1 MAKDLIISGASN
13 YGWKELQYWVNSI
26 KKTGFKG
33 DIVVAA
39 TNISAENI
47 NKLAQ
52 EGVNVFAY
60 GTKTNWGFENTNKQA
75 PHVERFIFIWDYLRR
90 NPDTYRYVVVTDA
103 RDVIFQK
110 DPTEYLE
117 KKLLTKSYVA
127 SSEGLAYKDEPWGS
141 KNLLDTF
148 GPFVY
153 DELKD
158 KLIYNVGTIAGFY
171 EEVKD
176 LILQLFFQ
184 SVNRPIPVVDQAVY
198 NFMINQLPFRE
209 EFIFTNNEAG
219 WAVQLGTSKYAV
231 EAGAGDLGAAGNMD
245 KYLEAYQDVQPII
258 KDNKVVDK
266 NDVEYYI
273 VHQWDRVPSLR
284 ESVIKE
290 YGDSE
295 WQEIVTIKT

>member
-1 MAKDLIISGASN
+1 MAKDLIIGGASN

-26 KKTGFKG
+26 KKTNFKG
-33 DIVVAA
+33 DIVIVAS
-39 TNISAENI
+39 NISAENI

-60 GTKTNWGFENTNKQA
+60 GEKTNWGFENKNKQA
-75 PHVERFIFIWDYLRR
+75 PHVERFLFIWDYLRR
-90 NPDTYRYVVVTDA
+90 NQDTYRYVVVTDT

-110 DPTEYLE
+110 DPVEYLE
-117 KKLLTKSYVA
+117 RSLMAHSYVA
-127 SSEGLAYKDEPWGS
+127 SSEGLSYKDEPWGA

-158 KLIYNVGTIAGFY
+158 RLIYNVGTIAGYY

-198 NFMINQLPFRE
+198 NFMINQLPFRTE
-209 EFIFTNNEAG
+209 VLFTNNGAG
-219 WAVQLGTSKYAV
+219 WAVQLGTTKYAV

-245 KYLEAYQDVQPII
+245 KYLEAYQDVQPKI
-258 KDNKVVDK
+258 DEHRVVDAQ
-266 NDVEYYI
+266 NVPYYI

-284 ESVIKE
+284 EKVIKE

-295 WQEIVTIKT
+295 WSETLTIRT

>member
-1 MAKDLIISGASN
+1 MDKDLIISGASN

-33 DIVVAA
+33 DIVIAA

-47 NKLAQ
+47 NKLAK

-60 GTKTNWGFENTNKQA
+60 GNKTEWGFQNHNKQA

-110 DPTEYLE
+110 DPIEFLE

-127 SSEGLAYKDEPWGS
+127 SSEGLAYRDEPWGN
-141 KNLLDTF
+141 KNLIDTF

-153 DELKD
+153 DEMKD

-198 NFMINQLPFRE
+198 NFMINQLPFRDE
-209 EFIFTNNEAG
+209 VLFTNNDAG
-219 WAVQLGTSKYAV
+219 WAVQLGTTKYAV
-231 EAGAGDLGAAGNMD
+231 EAGAGDLGASGNMD
-245 KYLEAYQDVQPII
+245 KYLQAYQDTQPVIEGSRVLG
-258 KDNKVVDK
+258 KSN
-266 NDVEYYI
+266 VEYYI
-273 VHQWDRVPSLR
+273 VHQWDRIPSLR
-284 ESVIKE
+284 EAVINE

-295 WQEIVTIKT
+295 WQETLTIKT